1 MNRLMIEAGRE
12 KAVCFD
18 DNNFVQQVHCPLF
31 AKHRVLAGI
40 QFLAKQTASCSIC
53 DQKHLF
59 AVREVDIV
67 VMVMHSLVEI
77 FP

>member
-1 MNRLMIEAGRE
+1 MIEGGR
-12 KAVCFD
+12 KRAVCLD
-18 DNNFVQQVHCPLF
+18 DNNFVQQVHHPLF
-31 AKHRVLAGI
+31 AKHRVLAGL
-40 QFLAKQTASCSIC
+40 QFLAKQTASSSIC

-59 AVREVDIV
+59 SVREVDIV

>member
-1 MNRLMIEAGRE
+1 MIQGGRK

-18 DNNFVQQVHCPLF
+18 DNNFVQQVHHPLF
-31 AKHRVLAGI
+31 AKHRFLAGI
-40 QFLAKQTASCSIC
+40 QFLAKQTASSSIC

-59 AVREVDIV
+59 TVVREVDIV

>member
-1 MNRLMIEAGRE
+1 MIEGGRE

-18 DNNFVQQVHCPLF
+18 DNNFVQQVQFPLL
-31 AKHRVLAGI
+31 AKHHVLAGL
-40 QFLAKQTASCSIC
+40 QFLAKQTASSSIC

-67 VMVMHSLVEI
+67 VLFMHSLVEI

>member
-1 MNRLMIEAGRE
+1 MIEGGRK
-12 KAVCFD
+12 KAVCSD
-18 DNNFVQQVHCPLF
+18 DNNFVQQVHHPLF

-40 QFLAKQTASCSIC
+40 QFLTKQTASSSKC
-53 DQKHLF
+53 DQKYLF
-59 AVREVDIV
+59 AVREVDMV